1 MDRLRYYLQIIDWK
15 FVGALV
21 LLAIVVK
28 IILTFA

>member
-15 FVGALV
+15 FVGALI

-28 IILTFA
+28 LILTYV

>member
-28 IILTFA
+28 LVLMFA